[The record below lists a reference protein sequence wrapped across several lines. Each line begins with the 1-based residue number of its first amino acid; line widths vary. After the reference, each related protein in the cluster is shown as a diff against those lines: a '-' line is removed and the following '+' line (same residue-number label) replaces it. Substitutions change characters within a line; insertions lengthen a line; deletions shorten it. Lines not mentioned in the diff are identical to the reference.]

1 MLRLLRGHRDMMPA
15 SRSQFLRRWTNGC
28 SARATIKADP
38 VDRGV
43 VVDDGRVVGV
53 AHNRD
58 VNVGHGAVVVVRA
71 TSPVA
76 AEEADAGVAEA
87 VVNAAI
93 EADFGSPV
101 ARVPRVEA
109 VFPSPVPWSPEQTDF
124 RREHPGARNPEVAV
138 RPISPIAG
146 NPDIARSRADGL
158 SIDWQHRRANSD
170 GDAHSNLRLR
180 LSRDGQ

>member
-71 TSPVA
+71 ASPVA

-87 VVNAAI
+87 VVNATI

-101 ARVPRVEA
+101 AWVPCIKA
-109 VFPSPVPWSPEQTDF
+109 VFPSPVPWSPEQTNF
-124 RREHPGARNPEVAV
+124 RREYPRAWNPEIAV
-138 RPISPIAG
+138 RTVSPITRDPNVTG
-146 NPDIARSRADGL
+146 SGTNGL
-158 SIDWQHRRANSD
+158 YVNWQHRRTNPNRSEE
-170 GDAHSNLRLR
+170 HTSEL
-180 LSRDGQ
+180 Q